1 MTPPGNPNDTRSVIA
16 AMNELEIEALIER
29 AAERGA
35 RKALAQV
42 GLQDEDAGRDV
53 QELRGLLEAW
63 RAARRTM
70 LQTVTRLITTAILTA
85 LAAGAYLHFTSRN
98 Q

>member
-1 MTPPGNPNDTRSVIA
+1 MT
-16 AMNELEIEALIER
+16 EHEIEALIER

-35 RKALAQV
+35 RKALADV
-42 GLQDEDAGRDV
+42 GLHDEDAGRDV

-63 RAARRTM
+63 RATRRTI
-70 LQTVTRLITTAILTA
+70 LQTITRLVTTAILSA
-85 LAAGAYLHFTSRN
+85 LAAVAYLHFTNKS

>member
-1 MTPPGNPNDTRSVIA
+1 MTEI
-16 AMNELEIEALIER
+16 EIEALIER

-35 RKALAQV
+35 KKALAGV
-42 GLQDEDAGRDV
+42 GLHDEDAGRDV

-63 RAARRTM
+63 RATRRTI
-70 LQTVTRLITTAILTA
+70 LQTITRVVTTAILTT
-85 LAAGAYLHFTSRN
+85 LAAAAYLHFTSKN

>member
-1 MTPPGNPNDTRSVIA
+1 MT
-16 AMNELEIEALIER
+16 ELEIEAMIER

-35 RKALAQV
+35 KKALAEV
-42 GLQDEDAGRDV
+42 GLHDEDAGRDV

-63 RAARRTM
+63 RATRRTI
-70 LQTVTRLITTAILTA
+70 LQTITRVVTTAILTT
-85 LAAGAYLHFTSRN
+85 LAAAAYLHFTSKN

>member
-1 MTPPGNPNDTRSVIA
+1 MTMSGNRSDTKSVIA

-63 RAARRTM
+63 RAARRTI
-70 LQTVTRLITTAILTA
+70 LQTVTRLITTTILTA
-85 LAAGAYLHFTSRN
+85 LAAGAYLHLT
-98 Q
+98 QKDH

>member
-1 MTPPGNPNDTRSVIA
+1 MTTSGNQHDTCSVIA
-16 AMNELEIEALIER
+16 TMNELEIEALIER

-63 RAARRTM
+63 RAARRTI

-85 LAAGAYLHFTSRN
+85 LAAGTYLHLTHKD

>member
-1 MTPPGNPNDTRSVIA
+1 MTMSGNRSDIKSVIA

-63 RAARRTM
+63 RAARRTI

-85 LAAGAYLHFTSRN
+85 LAAGAYLHLTHKD

>member
-1 MTPPGNPNDTRSVIA
+1 MT
-16 AMNELEIEALIER
+16 ELEIEAMIER

-35 RKALAQV
+35 KKALADV
-42 GLQDEDAGRDV
+42 GLHDEDAGRDV

-63 RAARRTM
+63 RATRRTI
-70 LQTVTRLITTAILTA
+70 LQTITRVVTTAILTA
-85 LAAGAYLHFTSRN
+85 LAAGAYLHFTSKN

>member
-1 MTPPGNPNDTRSVIA
+1 MTMSGNRSDTKSVIV

-63 RAARRTM
+63 RAARRTI

-85 LAAGAYLHFTSRN
+85 LAAGAYLHLTHKDP
-98 Q
+98 

>member
-1 MTPPGNPNDTRSVIA
+1 MTEP
-16 AMNELEIEALIER
+16 EIETLIER

-35 RKALAQV
+35 KKALANV
-42 GLQDEDAGRDV
+42 GLHDEDAGRDV

-63 RAARRTM
+63 RATRRTI
-70 LQTVTRLITTAILTA
+70 LQTITRVVTTAILTA
-85 LAAGAYLHFTSRN
+85 LAAGAYLHFTSKN

>member
-1 MTPPGNPNDTRSVIA
+1 MT
-16 AMNELEIEALIER
+16 ELEIEAMIER

-35 RKALAQV
+35 RKALADV
-42 GLQDEDAGRDV
+42 GLHDEDAGRDV

-63 RAARRTM
+63 RATRRTI
-70 LQTVTRLITTAILTA
+70 LQTITRLVTTAILTA
-85 LAAGAYLHFTSRN
+85 LAAGAYLHFTNKS

>member
-1 MTPPGNPNDTRSVIA
+1 MTPSGNQTDTRSVIA

-63 RAARRTM
+63 RATRRTI
-70 LQTVTRLITTAILTA
+70 LQTVTRLVTTAILTA
-85 LAAGAYLHFTSRN
+85 LAAGAYLHLTHKD